1 MTNPLIRNY
10 ISCSENALKL
20 TYSNVEFK
28 VVQGRTPGPPAS
40 RGGWKGRG
48 GREGEG
54 GGEGGS
60 KKPPRNFPPPQCW
73 TQIAAVGTISWLSG
87 TFGAFGDFSG
97 KFVSAFNSQYLRQC
111 PSKDALALKKFLS
124 PPPFWNPPYATG
136 CPLAESRLHV
146 YNILQHYL
154 LVVKRGFSD
163 DWSDVAS
170 PQAHPGLS
178 WSHRHIQT
186 LGRKDRNHP
195 SLLSTPKWRHPQSL

>member
-60 KKPPRNFPPPQCW
+60 KNRLEISHPPN
-73 TQIAAVGTISWLSG
+73 VEH
-87 TFGAFGDFSG
+87 
-97 KFVSAFNSQYLRQC
+97 K
-111 PSKDALALKKFLS
+111 S
-124 PPPFWNPPYATG
+124 PP
-136 CPLAESRLHV
+136 
-146 YNILQHYL
+146 
-154 LVVKRGFSD
+154 LVQYHG
-163 DWSDVAS
+163 
-170 PQAHPGLS
+170 
-178 WSHRHIQT
+178 
-186 LGRKDRNHP
+186 
-195 SLLSTPKWRHPQSL
+195 